1 MRKLVWIAW
10 WLTLVVVPLGA
21 YVRLSDAGL
30 GCPDWPG
37 CYGHLSVPAAAHEL
51 DHAASR
57 FPDQPLDAGK
67 AWKEMIHRYAAGLL
81 GLTILAL
88 TVAGWRRARRA
99 GLPPPAL
106 ETTLA
111 AVLVLQALLGMWT
124 VTLLLKPA
132 VVTLHLIGGMSTLA
146 LLTVLLARERGLTP
160 VRLAARA
167 RWGVGL
173 VLVAVVGQ
181 VLLGGWVSSNY
192 AALACGVQFPACRGE
207 WLPDGMLFRDSFH
220 VWRALGETA
229 SGALL
234 SSDHLT
240 AIHWLHRAGAG
251 VVTLS
256 LGLLLVRLWPQHR
269 LRRHLLALGVLL
281 LTQLLLGMAN
291 VLLQLPLPLA
301 VAHNAVGAWLLAGV
315 VLLGWRVWQSA
326 AQTVSDPSAAWSP
339 SCVNRY

>member
-111 AVLVLQALLGMWT
+111 
-124 VTLLLKPA
+124 
-132 VVTLHLIGGMSTLA
+132 
-146 LLTVLLARERGLTP
+146 LLTVLLARERGLAP